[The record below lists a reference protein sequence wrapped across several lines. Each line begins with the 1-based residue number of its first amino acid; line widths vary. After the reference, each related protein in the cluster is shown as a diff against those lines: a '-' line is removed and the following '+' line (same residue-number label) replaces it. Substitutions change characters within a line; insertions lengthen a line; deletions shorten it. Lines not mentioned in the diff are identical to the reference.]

1 MLVTLYN
8 FHLVIFICREQ
19 ILSMKDDE
27 KQNIIDAIAIM
38 PCALEAEDVTD
49 FCSLAQYY
57 AMKTPTSFKQDLYPI
72 MFGEHSDEK
81 LISHALCLPVSA
93 QELVENAIE
102 APSIPNTV
110 EVVRFFLVD
119 CRPAEQYNAGH
130 LPTAFH
136 LDCNLVNII
145 NYKNICIK
153 PFLKLLLK

>member
-1 MLVTLYN
+1 
-8 FHLVIFICREQ
+8 
-19 ILSMKDDE
+19 MKDED

-72 MFGEHSDEK
+72 MFGENSDEK
-81 LISHALCLPVSA
+81 SISHALCLPVSA

-102 APSIPNTV
+102 APSILNTV
-110 EVVRFFLVD
+110 ETVRFFLVD

-136 LDCNLVNII
+136 LDCNLVSII
-145 NYKNICIK
+145 NYKNIFKRFQIYQTNFKILIK
-153 PFLKLLLK
+153 MMYIFAGFNFFVYI

>member
-1 MLVTLYN
+1 
-8 FHLVIFICREQ
+8 
-19 ILSMKDDE
+19 MKDED

-38 PCALEAEDVTD
+38 PCALEAEDVSD

-57 AMKTPTSFKQDLYPI
+57 AMKTPVSFRQDLYPI
-72 MFGEHSDEK
+72 MFDENSDEK
-81 LISHALCLPVSA
+81 LIAHALCLPVSA

-102 APSIPNTV
+102 APSVPSNSV
-110 EVVRFFLVD
+110 EAVRFFLVD

-145 NYKNICIK
+145 NYRNIFK
-153 PFLKLLLK
+153 RL

>member
-1 MLVTLYN
+1 
-8 FHLVIFICREQ
+8 
-19 ILSMKDDE
+19 MKDED
-27 KQNIIDAIAIM
+27 KQSIIDTIALM

-72 MFGEHSDEK
+72 MFSEDSDEK

-102 APSIPNTV
+102 ASSVPNNAV
-110 EVVRFFLVD
+110 EAVRFFLVD

-136 LDCNLVNII
+136 LDCNLVS
-145 NYKNICIK
+145 YK
-153 PFLKLLLK
+153 L

>member
-1 MLVTLYN
+1 
-8 FHLVIFICREQ
+8 
-19 ILSMKDDE
+19 MKDED

-38 PCALEAEDVTD
+38 PCALEADDVTD

-57 AMKTPTSFKQDLYPI
+57 AMKTPTSFKQDLYPV
-72 MFGEHSDEK
+72 MFGDGSDEK

-102 APSIPNTV
+102 APSILNSAV
-110 EVVRFFLVD
+110 ESVRFFLVD

-136 LDCNLVNII
+136 LDCNLVRYYKYRNIF
-145 NYKNICIK
+145 NL
-153 PFLKLLLK
+153 FFSQKLSV